1 MTEETRIVED
11 TLITSSSGNVFADLG
26 LEDADELLAK
36 AELAFTLKQ
45 TIKQRGI
52 TQKRAAEM
60 MGESEANV
68 SRIVNMKLDA
78 FSIERLQKHL
88 IALGKVLELTIRDAD
103 DIEKP
108 GRMVIRSA

>member
-1 MTEETRIVED
+1 MVEG
-11 TLITSSSGNVFADLG
+11 TPITSSSGNVFADLG

-36 AELAFTLKQ
+36 AELAFTIKQ

-60 MGESEANV
+60 TGESEANV
-68 SRIVNMKLDA
+68 SRIVNMKLEA

-88 IALGKVLELTIRDAD
+88 IALGKVLELTIKDAD
-103 DIEKP
+103 DIDKP
-108 GRMVIRSA
+108 GRMIVRTA